1 MTRTRPTV
9 LLVDDE
15 PLSLETLAR
24 TLDEAFE
31 IRTATNA
38 RDALRIL
45 EQDWVQVAICDQR
58 MPDVTGVELLAQVR
72 LRWPEVARILIS
84 GYTEPEDIIEA
95 INRAGIIQYIAKP
108 WHPDNLLLI
117 VRNACRL
124 VELQRENELL
134 ALEMKVTAPT
144 LEQRLARAR
153 ERLKRSFRL
162 EGILRTDSS
171 PMNAVCERISRVA
184 PYDIPVLLTGES
196 GTGKELLARALHY
209 NSPRADKPFVA
220 ENCGAMP
227 DQLLESELFGH
238 EKGAFTGAVSARI
251 GLFEQADGGTI
262 FLDEIG
268 DTSPA
273 FQVKLL
279 RVLQEREVRPIGA
292 NRRRQVDV
300 RVVAAT
306 NRDLEC
312 EIREGRFR
320 ADLYYRLAGVRVHLP
335 ALRERP
341 MDIPA
346 IALGILEDA
355 RRAFAK
361 PVEGF
366 TDEALDCLAAYR
378 WPGNVRELQNE
389 VQRLVVLADGPTIG
403 ADLLDGRILQAI
415 PGSASA
421 RSIAGAGGDS
431 PDWDLQCAT
440 PGALPRTGP
449 LKDRVEAL
457 ESRVLRETLVR
468 LRWNKTQAADELG
481 LSRVGLR
488 SKMERYGLLPAG
500 PERDSG
506 AEGAD

>member
-1 MTRTRPTV
+1 MSRPRV

-24 TLDEAFE
+24 ILDEEFDV
-31 IRTATNA
+31 RTATNPF
-38 RDALRIL
+38 DAERIL
-45 EQDWVQVAICDQR
+45 EEDWIQVVISDQR
-58 MPDVTGVELLAQVR
+58 MPEMTGVELLARVR
-72 LRWPEVARILIS
+72 DRWPDMARIIIS
-84 GYTEPEDIIEA
+84 GYTEAEDIIDG
-95 INRAGIIQYIAKP
+95 INRAGIHQYITKP

-124 VELQRENELL
+124 VELQRENALL
-134 ALEMKVTAPT
+134 ALEMKMTGQS
-144 LEQRLARAR
+144 LEQRVAKQR
-153 ERLKRSFRL
+153 ERLKRNFNLDAIVR
-162 EGILRTDSS
+162 S
-171 PMNAVCERISRVA
+171 PESPINQVCDQIAQIA

-220 ENCGAMP
+220 ENTGAMP

-238 EKGAFTGAVSARI
+238 EKGAFTGAVNARV

-268 DTSPA
+268 EVSTS

-279 RVLQEREVRPIGA
+279 RVLQEQEVRPIGS
-292 NRRRQVDV
+292 NRRRKVNV

-306 NRDLEC
+306 NRDLEQ

-320 ADLYYRLAGVRVHLP
+320 EDLYYRLAGVRVHLP
-335 ALRERP
+335 PLRERP
-341 MDIPA
+341 MDIWP
-346 IALGILEDA
+346 IAEHILAEAVRD
-355 RRAFAK
+355 FAK

-366 TDEALDCLAAYR
+366 TQEALDCMARYS

-389 VQRLVVLADGPTIG
+389 IQRVLVLAPGHQLT
-403 ADLLDGRILQAI
+403 ADLLDPRILRADDADV
-415 PGSASA
+415 PFAEPNRA
-421 RSIAGAGGDS
+421 E
-431 PDWDLQCAT
+431 
-440 PGALPRTGP
+440 ALPADGT

-457 ESRVLRETLVR
+457 EARILRETLIR
-468 LRWNKTQAADELG
+468 HQWNKTQAADELG

-488 SKMERYGLLPAG
+488 SKLERYGLIPN
-500 PERDSG
+500 
-506 AEGAD
+506 